1 MNSKTGGE
9 PRSLLFVPADAKRFI
24 AKAGLRGADIVV
36 LDLEDGVAPASK
48 ATARAELMV
57 AADQLR
63 NMKASVYV
71 RVNNIPDLLGE
82 DVKAAVSSGADGVVM
97 PKVEQPQQLL
107 QLDDLISHAE
117 LLAGRSAGSV
127 RVIALIETPIGVCRA
142 FDIAQSSS
150 RLTAMCLG
158 SEDFATAMGVEPSPE
173 SLAWPAQAVAVAA
186 VAAGLQP
193 LGIAGSVANFSDIDA
208 YRELIVRSKQLG
220 MRGATCIHPA
230 QVEVLNQV
238 FGGSDGEVAAAER
251 LVAAFEAGL
260 REGKGAIALDG
271 QMIDEPVANR
281 AKLFLLRRKSRS
293 ETTSSTRTGTSP
305 K

>member
-1 MNSKTGGE
+1 MSSQTSGE

-36 LDLEDGVAPASK
+36 LDLEDGVALISK
-48 ATARAELMV
+48 SAARTELAA

-63 NMKASVYV
+63 SMDASVYV
-71 RVNNIPDLLGE
+71 RVNNVPGLLGE
-82 DVKAAVSSGADGVVM
+82 DVKAAVSSGADGIVM
-97 PKVEQPQQLL
+97 PKIEQPQQLV
-107 QLDDLISHAE
+107 QLDDVISHAE

-127 RVIALIETPIGVCRA
+127 RVIALIETPVGVCRA
-142 FDIAQSSS
+142 FDIAQSSL

-208 YRELIVRSKQLG
+208 YRELIVRSKRLG

-230 QVEVLNQV
+230 QVEVLNEV
-238 FGGSDGEVAAAER
+238 FGGADSEVAAAER
-251 LVAAFEAGL
+251 LVAAFEAAL
-260 REGKGAIALDG
+260 LEGKGAIALDG
-271 QMIDEPVANR
+271 QMIDEPIANR
-281 AKLFLLRRKSRS
+281 AKLFLLKRKSRAGK
-293 ETTSSTRTGTSP
+293 TVSSRMGSGV

>member
-1 MNSKTGGE
+1 MNSKTSGE

-36 LDLEDGVAPASK
+36 LDLEDGVAPISK
-48 ATARAELMV
+48 AIARAELL
-57 AADQLR
+57 AAAEQLR
-63 NMKASVYV
+63 NMNASVYV
-71 RVNNIPDLLGE
+71 RVNHVPELLGE
-82 DVKAAVSSGADGVVM
+82 DVKAAVFSGADGIVM

-107 QLDDLISHAE
+107 ELDDLISRAE
-117 LLAGRSAGSV
+117 LLAGRSAGAV

-193 LGIAGSVANFSDIDA
+193 LGIAGSVANFSDIAA
-208 YRELIVRSKQLG
+208 YRELIVLSKRLG

-230 QVEVLNQV
+230 QVEVLNDV
-238 FGGSDGEVAAAER
+238 FGGTDSEVAAAER
-251 LVAAFEAGL
+251 VVAAFEAAL
-260 REGKGAIALDG
+260 LEGKGAIALDG
-271 QMIDEPVANR
+271 QMIDEPIANR
-281 AKLFLLRRKSRS
+281 AKLFLLKRRSHTGKAM
-293 ETTSSTRTGTSP
+293 SSHTGNGVR
-305 K
+305 

>member
-1 MNSKTGGE
+1 MNCQTSWE
-9 PRSLLFVPADAKRFI
+9 PCSLLFVPADAKRFI

-36 LDLEDGVAPASK
+36 LDLEDGVAPLSK
-48 ATARAELMV
+48 SAARAEL
-57 AADQLR
+57 AATTAQLH
-63 NMKASVYV
+63 NVGAAVYV
-71 RVNNIPDLLGE
+71 RVNNVLDLLGE
-82 DVKAAVSSGADGVVM
+82 DVRAAVSSGADGIVM
-97 PKVEQPQQLL
+97 PKVEQPQQLS

-117 LLAGRSAGSV
+117 LVAGRLAGSV
-127 RVIALIETPIGVCRA
+127 RVIALIETPLGVCRA

-150 RLTAMCLG
+150 RLTALCFG
-158 SEDFATAMGVEPSPE
+158 SEDFATAMGVDPSPE
-173 SLAWPAQAVAVAA
+173 ALAWPAHAVAVAA

-208 YRELIVRSKQLG
+208 YRELIVQSKRLG

-238 FGGSDGEVAAAER
+238 FGGTDGEVAAAER
-251 LVAAFEAGL
+251 LIAAFEAGL

-281 AKLFLLRRKSRS
+281 AKIFLSRRKSR
-293 ETTSSTRTGTSP
+293 TQKLTSP
-305 K
+305 RTESGLK

>member
-1 MNSKTGGE
+1 MNCQTSWE
-9 PRSLLFVPADAKRFI
+9 PCSLLFVPADAKRFI

-36 LDLEDGVAPASK
+36 LDLEDGVAPLSK
-48 ATARAELMV
+48 SAARAEL
-57 AADQLR
+57 AATTAQLH
-63 NMKASVYV
+63 NVGAAVYV
-71 RVNNIPDLLGE
+71 RVNNVLDLLGE
-82 DVKAAVSSGADGVVM
+82 DVRAAVSSGADGIVM
-97 PKVEQPQQLL
+97 PKVEQPQQLS

-117 LLAGRSAGSV
+117 LVAGRLAGSV
-127 RVIALIETPIGVCRA
+127 RVIALIETPLGVCRA

-150 RLTAMCLG
+150 RLTALCFG
-158 SEDFATAMGVEPSPE
+158 SEDFATAMGVDPSPE
-173 SLAWPAQAVAVAA
+173 ALAWPAHAVAVAA

-208 YRELIVRSKQLG
+208 YRELIVQSRRLG

-238 FGGSDGEVAAAER
+238 FGGTDGEVAAAER
-251 LVAAFEAGL
+251 LIAAFEAGL

-281 AKLFLLRRKSRS
+281 AKIFLSRRKSR
-293 ETTSSTRTGTSP
+293 TQKLTSPRTGSGL

>member
-1 MNSKTGGE
+1 MNCQTSWE
-9 PRSLLFVPADAKRFI
+9 PCSLLFVPADAKRFI

-36 LDLEDGVAPASK
+36 LDLEDGVAPLSK
-48 ATARAELMV
+48 SAARAEL
-57 AADQLR
+57 AATTAQLH
-63 NMKASVYV
+63 NVGAAVYV
-71 RVNNIPDLLGE
+71 RVNNVLDLLGE
-82 DVKAAVSSGADGVVM
+82 DVRAAVSSGADGIVM
-97 PKVEQPQQLL
+97 PKVEQPQQLS

-117 LLAGRSAGSV
+117 LVAGRLAGSV
-127 RVIALIETPIGVCRA
+127 RVIALIETPLGVCRA

-150 RLTAMCLG
+150 RLTALCFG
-158 SEDFATAMGVEPSPE
+158 SEDFATAMGVDPSPE
-173 SLAWPAQAVAVAA
+173 ALAWPAHAVAVAA

-208 YRELIVRSKQLG
+208 YRELIVQSKRLG

-238 FGGSDGEVAAAER
+238 FGGTDGEVAAAER
-251 LVAAFEAGL
+251 LIAAFEAGL

-281 AKLFLLRRKSRS
+281 AKTFLSRRKSR
-293 ETTSSTRTGTSP
+293 TQKLTSPRTGSGL

>member
-1 MNSKTGGE
+1 MNCQTSWE
-9 PRSLLFVPADAKRFI
+9 PCSLLFVPADAKRFI

-36 LDLEDGVAPASK
+36 LDLEDGVAPLSK
-48 ATARAELMV
+48 SAARAEL
-57 AADQLR
+57 AATTAQLHHVG
-63 NMKASVYV
+63 AAVYV
-71 RVNNIPDLLGE
+71 RVNNVLDLLGE
-82 DVKAAVSSGADGVVM
+82 DVRAAVSSGADGIVM
-97 PKVEQPQQLL
+97 PKVEQPQQLS

-117 LLAGRSAGSV
+117 LVAGRLAGSV
-127 RVIALIETPIGVCRA
+127 RVIALIETPLGVCRA

-150 RLTAMCLG
+150 RLTALCFG
-158 SEDFATAMGVEPSPE
+158 SEDFATAMGVDPSPE
-173 SLAWPAQAVAVAA
+173 ALAWPAHAVAVAA

-208 YRELIVRSKQLG
+208 YRELIVQSRRLG

-238 FGGSDGEVAAAER
+238 FGGTDGEVAAAER
-251 LVAAFEAGL
+251 LIAAFEAGL
-260 REGKGAIALDG
+260 REGQGAIALDG

-281 AKLFLLRRKSRS
+281 AKIFLSRRKSR
-293 ETTSSTRTGTSP
+293 TQKLTSPRTGSGL

>member
-1 MNSKTGGE
+1 MSSQTSGE

-36 LDLEDGVAPASK
+36 LDLEDGVAPISK
-48 ATARAELMV
+48 SAARAEL
-57 AADQLR
+57 AAATDQLR
-63 NMKASVYV
+63 NMDASVYV
-71 RVNNIPDLLGE
+71 RVNNVPGLLGE
-82 DVKAAVSSGADGVVM
+82 DVKAAVSSGADGIVM
-97 PKVEQPQQLL
+97 PKIEQPQQLL

-127 RVIALIETPIGVCRA
+127 RVIALIETPVGVCRA

-208 YRELIVRSKQLG
+208 YRELIVRSKRLG

-230 QVEVLNQV
+230 QVEVLNEV
-238 FGGSDGEVAAAER
+238 FGGTDSEVAAAER
-251 LVAAFEAGL
+251 LVAAFEAAL
-260 REGKGAIALDG
+260 LEGKGAIALDR
-271 QMIDEPVANR
+271 QMIDEPIANR
-281 AKLFLLRRKSRS
+281 AKLFLLKRKSRAGK
-293 ETTSSTRTGTSP
+293 TVSSRMGSGV